1 MINRM
6 IDSACISFWGSN
18 LVAFYLSFISP
29 LLGYYPMSAWIDNIL
44 KTAILVF
51 IIHMFIYPLALC
63 TKQKKKKNKVVL
75 LVMSI
80 LAPVAFGYFVYFFRL
95 FRGFQLDEK

>member
-1 MINRM
+1 
-6 IDSACISFWGSN
+6 
-18 LVAFYLSFISP
+18 
-29 LLGYYPMSAWIDNIL
+29 MSTWIDNIL

-51 IIHMFIYPLALC
+51 IMHMFIYPLVLC

-80 LAPVAFGYFVYFFRL
+80 LAPVVFGYFVYFFRL
-95 FRGFQLDEK
+95 FRGFELDEK